1 MPLYRGKQVGSCRR
15 LTIRAEGQTR
25 PRRAG
30 EMASCPLFCRS
41 LRRIRM
47 SLVRLTY
54 PYPLHTFPLIGAPL
68 PPALTMTIATSTTC
82 TIPVSGMHC
91 AGCSS
96 RVQQALERT
105 PGVSAANVNLM
116 TNSATVDFDPSAV
129 TPQRLIEAIRES
141 GYGAELPTERE
152 NTTELIDRQ
161 DAARRDE
168 IRELQRKFSVSLAVG
183 ILAMLL
189 SLPLASADP
198 GTTQDPLMRVM
209 MPLSRMLERI
219 VPDIADVPADV
230 WRYLL
235 LVLTIPVVGWAGRHF
250 YSRAWTAARHRI
262 ADMNTLIALGTGAA
276 FLFSLAMTLADD
288 WFAARGVRPQVYY
301 EAVVWIIA
309 LILLGNLLEARA
321 KNRTWEALRRLIAL
335 RPRTARVLRGAEEQT
350 VSLDDLRVGDRVLVR
365 PGETIPAD
373 GVIVEGSSH
382 VDESMLT
389 GEPEP
394 VRKTIGDSVVG
405 ATLNRNGAL
414 QLRITSTGEET
425 VLARIIRLVREAQ
438 GSKPPIQRLA
448 DRISAVFVP
457 VVLVGAMLTFGI
469 WLLFGP
475 APSYLH
481 ALVAAVTVL
490 IIACPCAMG
499 LAVPTAVM
507 VATGRGA
514 ELGVLIRGGEALERT
529 GDVDVVVLDK
539 TGTIT
544 EGRPAVGS
552 VSAVAE
558 SGLSAERVLQLAASV
573 ERFSEHPL
581 GEAIV
586 AEAERRTIPLL
597 SVTAFESRT
606 GRGVEG
612 VVDGHHVTVGN
623 LALMRD
629 AKVDPRG
636 LASQAGRS
644 DATQI
649 YLAVDG
655 RAAGLITVSDPVR
668 SSSAEAVRQL
678 KQLDLDLV
686 LLSGDNQRTTSSVAH
701 LVGIDQVVAEVLP
714 AGKLQEIRRLQQQGK
729 SVAMV
734 GDGLNDAPALAQAD
748 IGIAMGGGTS
758 VAVEAATV
766 TLMRG
771 DLMGVV
777 DGIALS
783 RQTMRIIRQNLFW
796 AFIYNLIGIPIAAGV
811 LYPRFG
817 LLLSPAMAAAAMAAS
832 SVSVVSNSL
841 RLRNYRR

>member
-1 MPLYRGKQVGSCRR
+1 MPLYRGKQVGSCHR
-15 LTIRAEGQTR
+15 LTVRAEDQTR
-25 PRRAG
+25 SRRAG

-168 IRELQRKFSVSLAVG
+168 IRELQRKFGVSLAVG

-394 VRKTIGDSVVG
+394 VRKTVGDSVVG

-414 QLRITSTGEET
+414 QLRITSTGDET

-457 VVLVGAMLTFGI
+457 VVLVVAMLTFGI